1 MNNSENK
8 DIIDNTADD
17 EASARAEKIKAIRES
32 LRKASETP
40 QLPAEN
46 VPEAATEAEPDV
58 QAEEIPVVLTEE
70 VPAEK
75 AVDVPDGEV
84 PAEEAVAAN
93 AAAMGIEEVKADEA
107 EVPAGSEKQP
117 VVEETVVTAQK
128 PEKKKKGRKKKKKK
142 PLKRRIREL
151 FPEKGDSAAEIIRK
165 IVFLISII
173 AIIVCGYMV
182 ADYYLDLWRSRMQY
196 NNIQEI
202 YEIYEPIEEVEIS
215 TEPAS
220 EGREEPEKIYTMLNG
235 AKKLLGINPDTVG
248 YIRIPS
254 KDGSDPIVDL
264 PVVKA
269 HDNMKYLDRNFNGD
283 DSRTGTLFLDFRNHF
298 DEVEDGHLV
307 TENSEHLVIYGHNMA
322 DESMFGKLK
331 YYYGSAEY
339 YTEHPI
345 IQLNSNY
352 ESYKYKIFAVFIV
365 DAKDE
370 SETKYDCWNKLE
382 LDSEEEFYD
391 FVNEAK
397 RRTIYT
403 NDVDVKYGDGLL
415 SLSTCHYL
423 LKDRSRLMI
432 MARTIRPG
440 EDEYE
445 GTEKS
450 KKNKNIKWPS
460 MYYNTKTNEKYD
472 DKAIFI
478 PYGPEEAVKE
488 AEAKLAAQK
497 KKKEEEKKKKE
508 QASKEAEKA
517 KITTT
522 TKKSDSK
529 KTTVRSTKTTV
540 AKTAAVTKKTSAE
553 E

>member
-1 MNNSENK
+1 MNNSDNK
-8 DIIDNTADD
+8 DIIDNTAND

-32 LRKASETP
+32 LRKAEETTDV
-40 QLPAEN
+40 QIEEN
-46 VPEAATEAEPDV
+46 PDVQADEFSDV
-58 QAEEIPVVLTEE
+58 QAEEAL
-70 VPAEK
+70 
-75 AVDVPDGEV
+75 
-84 PAEEAVAAN
+84 AAN
-93 AAAMGIEEVKADEA
+93 AAAMGITVANA
-107 EVPAGSEKQP
+107 N
-117 VVEETVVTAQK
+117 VVEAPDKAAEIPVQSEGHPKAEMTAVIAEK
-128 PEKKKKGRKKKKKK
+128 PKKIKKGKKKK

-151 FPEKGDSAAEIIRK
+151 LPEKGDSVPEIIRK

-173 AIIVCGYMV
+173 AIIVCGYLV

-196 NNIQEI
+196 NNISEI
-202 YEIYEPIEEVEIS
+202 YEIYEPIEEVEIP
-215 TEPAS
+215 TEPVE
-220 EGREEPEKIYTMLNG
+220 EGEEPPEKIYTMLDG

-254 KDGSDPIVDL
+254 KDGGDPIVDL

-307 TENSEHLVIYGHNMA
+307 RDNSEHLVIYGHNMA

-370 SETKYDCWNKLE
+370 TETKYDCWNQLE
-382 LDSEEEFYD
+382 LDTEEDFYN

-423 LKDRSRLMI
+423 LQDRSRLMI

-440 EDEYE
+440 EDEYA

-472 DKAIFI
+472 EKAIFV

-517 KITTT
+517 KNTTT

-529 KTTVRSTKTTV
+529 KTTVKSTKTTAV
-540 AKTAAVTKKTSAE
+540 KTTAVVTKKTSAE

>member
-8 DIIDNTADD
+8 DSLDIRSDND
-17 EASARAEKIKAIRES
+17 ASARAEKIKAIRES
-32 LRKASETP
+32 LR
-40 QLPAEN
+40 N
-46 VPEAATEAEPDV
+46 
-58 QAEEIPVVLTEE
+58 
-70 VPAEK
+70 
-75 AVDVPDGEV
+75 
-84 PAEEAVAAN
+84 AEEAPEAQEASAAN
-93 AAAMGIEEVKADEA
+93 AAAMGIPVQNTADRPIAAEA
-107 EVPAGSEKQP
+107 VMPKN
-117 VVEETVVTAQK
+117 
-128 PEKKKKGRKKKKKK
+128 KKSGKKKKKK
-142 PLKRRIREL
+142 KKTLKQKIRGL
-151 FPEKGDSAAEIIRK
+151 FPEKGDSVAEVIRK

-173 AIIVCGYMV
+173 AIIVCGYLV
-182 ADYYLDLWRSRMQY
+182 ADYYLDLWKSRMQY
-196 NNIQEI
+196 NDIAKL
-202 YEIYEPIEEVEIS
+202 YETYEPEEEVK
-215 TEPAS
+215 EPATES
-220 EGREEPEKIYTMLNG
+220 PDGEEPEKYYTMLNG
-235 AKKLLGINPDTVG
+235 AKKLLDINPDTVG
-248 YIRIPS
+248 YLRIPS

-264 PVVKA
+264 PVVQA
-269 HDNMKYLDRNFNGD
+269 EDNMKYLDRNFKGE
-283 DSRTGTLFLDFRNHF
+283 DSRTGTLFMDFRNRF
-298 DEVEDGHLV
+298 DRVEDHRLA
-307 TENSEHLVIYGHNMA
+307 EPNSDHFVIYGHNMA

-331 YYYGSAEY
+331 YYYGSADY

-352 ESYKYKIFAVFIV
+352 ETYKYKIFAVFIV

-370 SETKYDCWNKLE
+370 SETKYDCWNQLV
-382 LDSEEEFYD
+382 LDDEEAFYN

-403 NDVDVKYGDGLL
+403 NEVDVKYGDSLL

-423 LKDRSRLMI
+423 LQDRSRLMI
-432 MARTIRPG
+432 MARSLRPG

-460 MYYNTKTNEKYD
+460 MYYNTKTDEKYD
-472 DKAIFI
+472 EKAIFI

-517 KITTT
+517 KNTT
-522 TKKSDSK
+522 TKKKSDSSK
-529 KTTVRSTKTTV
+529 TDSKTTKAKTVKTTV
-540 AKTAAVTKKTSAE
+540 AKKTSAE